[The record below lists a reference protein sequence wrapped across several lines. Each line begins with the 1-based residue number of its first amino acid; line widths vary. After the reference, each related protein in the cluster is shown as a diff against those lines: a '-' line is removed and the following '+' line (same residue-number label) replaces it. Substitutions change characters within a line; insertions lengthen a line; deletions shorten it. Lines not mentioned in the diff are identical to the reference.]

1 MALEFGEHDGAE
13 RAARYVELLTAH
25 QRKLYAYICTLLMGD
40 LAASD
45 VLQDTNVDL
54 WSRAGEYDFG
64 RPFLP
69 WAFAFARQR
78 VLAYRKSRSRS
89 RLVFSDAAMSLL
101 TEECA
106 RLASEADVRL
116 SALRKC
122 LQGLDPHQA
131 HLIHERYHA
140 NTSVK
145 TLSGRL
151 GESAQNVA
159 SQLHRIRKTLAR
171 CVALTLAAEER
182 R

>member
-1 MALEFGEHDGAE
+1 VALEFGEHDGAE

-25 QRKLYAYICTLLMGD
+25 QQKLYAYICALLTGD

-54 WSRAGEYDFG
+54 WSRAGEYDFS

-89 RLVFSDAAMSLL
+89 RLVFSDAAMGLL

-122 LQGLDPHQA
+122 LQKLDPHQA

-140 NTSVK
+140 KTSVK
-145 TLSGRL
+145 TLAGRL

-159 SQLHRIRKTLAR
+159 SQLHRIRRLLAR
-171 CVALTLAAEER
+171 CVALTRAAEER